1 MTKNGGI
8 QQVNKIALKE
18 DSVCVCVTDTK
29 KFSPGT
35 PRPFLSCLQRH
46 ILPISDTEMDSKAEY
61 FKSPMRDKSSTEF
74 QFPDGNEHCNHL
86 NANTCF
92 LKHLLRCIV
101 RYNILLGNPRAT
113 SPLSTIRHPAHRQVW
128 APQPTPPLCCG
139 VPSEWWDRVSRLT
152 QEAPIP
158 EPNTVMRL
166 ESPPKK
172 PMFSLIHLKAWIWS
186 RSP

>member
-1 MTKNGGI
+1 M
-8 QQVNKIALKE
+8 
-18 DSVCVCVTDTK
+18 TDTK

-101 RYNILLGNPRAT
+101 RYNILLRNPRAT
-113 SPLSTIRHPAHRQVW
+113 SPLSTIRHPAHRQEW
-128 APQPTPPLCCG
+128 APQLH
-139 VPSEWWDRVSRLT
+139 
-152 QEAPIP
+152 
-158 EPNTVMRL
+158 
-166 ESPPKK
+166 SPP
-172 PMFSLIHLKAWIWS
+172 PSLLWRTFRVVGQGKQTDARSSNPGTKHRDAVGVSAEKANVLAD
-186 RSP
+186 PP